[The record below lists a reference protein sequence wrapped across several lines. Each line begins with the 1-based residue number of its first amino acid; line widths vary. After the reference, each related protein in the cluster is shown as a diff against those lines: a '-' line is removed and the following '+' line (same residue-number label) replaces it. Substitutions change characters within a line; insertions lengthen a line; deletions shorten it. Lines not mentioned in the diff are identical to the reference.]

1 MMDPLR
7 YLKFL
12 AEVADEI
19 SETISEANLREQ
31 KKSFVIY
38 SADLYGNLY
47 RRKTFDLEKPGGQ
60 IYAASESARSYV
72 IWHGYSDEIDADE
85 IREDIIGLIE
95 SGYDELKATLASEN

>member
-1 MMDPLR
+1 MDPLR

-31 KKSFVIY
+31 KKLFVVY

-47 RRKTFDLEKPGGQ
+47 RRKTFDPAKPGTL
-60 IYAASESARSYV
+60 IYAASDSVKAYV
-72 IWHGYSDEIDADE
+72 IWHGWSYESDAEE
-85 IREDIIGLIE
+85 IRDDIIGLIE
-95 SGYDELKATLASEN
+95 SGYDEIKATLASED